1 MVMTDERLGLPSA
14 SSRERDWRCPGNRQ
28 LVARLREAG
37 ELRDDKTAVSESGD
51 KIHSALE
58 TGDDDDL
65 SHAETVSLESIQ
77 EKIDNI
83 KEMAGVPDD
92 AEEVKEVRL
101 WLRDGLK
108 KIASG
113 KADITYRW
121 GSLSLII
128 DAKSGWKE
136 VTPSPENLQLR
147 GLVALELA
155 NNPDCDTVMTAIAPA
170 VGKPHD
176 LVVYHRETTGV
187 LAIAEWKEHI
197 KRTEEPDAPRIPGD
211 HCDYCPAKLH
221 CDAVKAIVKRVSSTV
236 IHSPGINLSTRELE
250 QFLQYSGPAKKA
262 IAEAE
267 AEMKRRLDA
276 DPDCSEIYTLSKP
289 RKTEKIVDLP
299 KVYLQAQSLGITGP
313 DFTSRCSITKTNLQ
327 ELIQTKLKM
336 KGKALNETVAKIIDG
351 ATITT
356 YSKPSL
362 ARAKTTKTIEAE
374 VTVTES
380 IEGESNV
387 E

>member
-1 MVMTDERLGLPSA
+1 MSDERLGLPSA
-14 SSRERDWRCPGNRQ
+14 SSRDRDWRCPGNRGIVAQ
-28 LVARLREAG
+28 LSAEG
-37 ELRDDKTAVSESGD
+37 SLRDDKTAVSESGD
-51 KIHSALE
+51 KIHEALE
-58 TGDDDDL
+58 TGDDSDL
-65 SHAETVSLESIQ
+65 THGETVSLESIQ
-77 EKIDNI
+77 EKIDQI

-113 KADITYRW
+113 KADLTYRW
-121 GSLSLII
+121 GDMALII

-147 GLVALELA
+147 GLVALEFA
-155 NNPDCDTVMTAIAPA
+155 NNTDCDTVMTAIAPA

-176 LVVYHRETTGV
+176 VVAYHRETTGH
-187 LAIAEWKEHI
+187 LALLEWKDHI
-197 KRTEEPDAPRIPGD
+197 RKTEEQDAPRIPGN
-211 HCDYCPAKLH
+211 HCDYCPAKIH
-221 CDAVKAIVKRVSSTV
+221 CPEARAVVKRVAATI
-236 IHSPGINLSTRELE
+236 IHGAGFSLPTRELE
-250 QFLQYSGPAKKA
+250 QFLDQFSGMAKKV

-267 AEMKRRLDA
+267 AEMKRRLDD
-276 DPDCSEIYTLSKP
+276 DPDCSDIYGLSKP

-299 KVYLQAQSLGITGP
+299 KAFLQAQALGITGP

-327 ELIQTKLKM
+327 ELVQTKLNM
-336 KGKALNETVAKIIDG
+336 KGKALNEAVSKIIEG
-351 ATITT
+351 ATVTT

-362 ARAKTTKTIEAE
+362 TRAKTKKAIEAE
-374 VTVTES
+374 CSVTES
-380 IEGESNV
+380 IEGESKV